1 MVHLQEKQ
9 IIEHIIAAIGSKTE
23 SDLVEFKDARS
34 GIPTDLWKAITAF
47 SNSPGGGMVVFGV
60 SESTQHPRNVSI
72 VGKLDLATLQ
82 EKIVSLMEQKIANRA
97 EYSLKIVKCEG
108 HELLVLLVDET
119 PKENKPCYCTD
130 LGMDRGACVRSGNAN
145 RQITEEEL
153 RAFLRYTPA
162 YNYDKRALE
171 QPLSI
176 LSEDKIQTYLDKSAV
191 RTKRIFPAG
200 TNDLTVQK
208 NLGIIAEYDGTRY
221 PTLAGTMIFSSEPPQ
236 QIDELSRYIIRCV
249 RYAGSTT
256 SSSIID
262 KADIYG
268 TLDFQVDEVL
278 KFILRNIRTEAKIVG
293 SKRVETPEYP
303 ELALREVIVNA
314 VVHRDYS
321 NKGTYVQVTIFSNRI
336 EVSNPGTLPPGVTI
350 ENLKNAQFS
359 RNDVIAKIM
368 RDLDYMEEFGR
379 GIDLIYSKM
388 AEWELVEP
396 IFKNVSNTFKV
407 TLLGKKFKELSER
420 QVMIW
425 AQLQDKSQITA
436 GVVHSLLRD
445 LSRATINNDLKKM
458 VELGYLEI
466 RGTSNNISYILSP
479 KT

>member
-1 MVHLQEKQ
+1 MVHLGEKQ
-9 IIEHIIAAIGSKTE
+9 IIEHILAAIGSKTE
-23 SDLVEFKDARS
+23 SDIVEFKDARS

-60 SESTQHPRNVSI
+60 SESTQHPRKVTI
-72 VGKLDLATLQ
+72 VGKIDLATLQ

-97 EYSLKIVKCEG
+97 EYALKIVQCRG
-108 HELLVLLVDET
+108 HELLVLLVGET

-145 RQITEEEL
+145 RHITEDEL
-153 RAFLRYTPA
+153 RSFLRYTPA
-162 YNYDKRALE
+162 YNYDKKAIE

-176 LSEDKIQTYLDKSAV
+176 LSEDKIHAYLDKSAV
-191 RTKRIFPAG
+191 RTKRVFPAG
-200 TNDLTVQK
+200 TTDLTVRK
-208 NLGIIAEYDGTRY
+208 NLGLIAEYEDNRY
-221 PTLAGTMIFSSEPPQ
+221 PTLAGAMIFSSEPPQ
-236 QIDELSRYIIRCV
+236 QIDELSRYIVRCV
-249 RYAGSTT
+249 RYVGSTA
-256 SSSIID
+256 SSDIID

-278 KFILRNIRTEAKIVG
+278 KFVLRNVRTEAKIVG
-293 SKRVETPEYP
+293 SRRVETPEYP
-303 ELALREVIVNA
+303 DIALREVIVNA

-336 EVSNPGTLPPGVTI
+336 EVSNPGTLPPGVTV
-350 ENLKNAQFS
+350 ENLKIAQFS

-368 RDLDYMEEFGR
+368 NDLDYMEEFGR

-396 IFKNVSNTFKV
+396 IFKNASNTFKV
-407 TLLGKKFKELSER
+407 TLLSRKFKELSER
-420 QVMIW
+420 QVIIW
-425 AQLQDKSQITA
+425 AQLQDRSQITA
-436 GVVHSLLRD
+436 SVVHSLLPD
-445 LSRATINNDLKKM
+445 MSRATVNNDLKKM

-466 RGTSNNISYILSP
+466 KGTSNNISYVLST